1 MTETIGMKEVKQ
13 KDYTVKGAKRE
24 HRANCV
30 MQGEVQSMRCK
41 VQQEE
46 YKVQGEWVGEDKTC

>member
-1 MTETIGMKEVKQ
+1 MTKTIGMKGAKQ

-30 MQGEVQSMRCK
+30 MQGEVQSAARG
-41 VQQEE
+41 VQSAR
-46 YKVQGEWVGEDKTC
+46 